1 MWRLD
6 RTSFNSTING
16 PLSHRVKILC
26 LSHPSLCGNNFMSKF
41 HSIRARMTRISFSAN
56 AFPRQL
62 RGPTLNG
69 CEAARLS
76 RWNGEAGSI
85 VEGESHRSGMKSACR
100 WKFNG
105 LFDAV
110 HACTPTIITPPPP
123 PWHRMACNPRHRAS
137 RGPPRRGNGARWVD
151 AQPLCQ
157 TGLHVGEALGGG
169 GESDLIL
176 AVVRASHFGRCFS

>member
-110 HACTPTIITPPPP
+110 HACTPTLTPPPP
-123 PWHRMACNPRHRAS
+123 PPLAPDGLQSTSPCLAGSAAARQWGQMGRCAAPLSDRPAC
-137 RGPPRRGNGARWVD
+137 RGGARRWW
-151 AQPLCQ
+151 
-157 TGLHVGEALGGG
+157 
-169 GESDLIL
+169 
-176 AVVRASHFGRCFS
+176 RK

>member
-1 MWRLD
+1 
-6 RTSFNSTING
+6 
-16 PLSHRVKILC
+16 
-26 LSHPSLCGNNFMSKF
+26 
-41 HSIRARMTRISFSAN
+41 MTRISFSAN

-110 HACTPTIITPPPP
+110 HACTPTLG
-123 PWHRMACNPRHRAS
+123 
-137 RGPPRRGNGARWVD
+137 RGRGAGGRR
-151 AQPLCQ
+151 
-157 TGLHVGEALGGG
+157 GGG
-169 GESDLIL
+169 GP
-176 AVVRASHFGRCFS
+176 GGG